1 MPHMPFIMHSV
12 RMTAQENDATV
23 RGKHMLSCMV
33 STFRYKTEHSYR
45 KKSIPTCLKT
55 TLENLGATT

>member
-1 MPHMPFIMHSV
+1 MPFIMHSV

-23 RGKHMLSCMV
+23 RGKYMLSCTV

-45 KKSIPTCLKT
+45 KKINTNVS
-55 TLENLGATT
+55 